1 MDTDKKKAAGV
12 VQTPR
17 AAYQSKSET
26 ERLIMSGGADQ
37 RKPVA
42 RASMLQAMAQ
52 AGQAPF
58 KDLDLVPD
66 GLLHRYRIQGDRSGS
81 LNGWYVLHSEPVP
94 AGAFGSWKLG
104 VTHTW
109 RGDDERQLSAAD
121 HAEMRRRLVA
131 MRQAREAERLAV
143 QAEVRSRAEAL
154 WRRARP
160 ATDEHPYLRRKGV
173 SAIGIRLLRDKLV
186 IPLRDSEGLLHSFQ
200 FIPPDGLAKRF
211 LSGGRIAGCYFA
223 IGRPAG
229 RLLVCEGYAT
239 GATLWKATRQAVA
252 VAFNAGNLLPVA
264 AALHRKF
271 PDLTI
276 VVCADDD
283 AKTPGNPGLT
293 QAMAA
298 ARAVGG
304 LVAAPNFARGNHG

>member
-1 MDTDKKKAAGV
+1 MDSEKRKAARV
-12 VQTPR
+12 VQSPK
-17 AAYQSKSET
+17 AANQNT
-26 ERLIMSGGADQ
+26 NGQIMSGSADQ
-37 RKPVA
+37 RKPIA
-42 RASMLQAMAQ
+42 KASMLDTMAH
-52 AGQAPF
+52 AGLAPF
-58 KDLDLVPD
+58 KDLDLEPD
-66 GLLHRYRIQGDRSGS
+66 GRLHRYRIQGDRSGS
-81 LNGWYVLHSEPVP
+81 RNGWYVLHSDPVP

-109 RGDDERQLSAAD
+109 RGDSGQPLSAAD
-121 HAEMRRRLVA
+121 SAEMRRRLLA

-143 QAEVRSRAEAL
+143 QAEVRDRALAL

-186 IPLRDSEGLLHSFQ
+186 IPLRDSDGLLHSLQ

-223 IGRPAG
+223 IGRPVG
-229 RLLVCEGYAT
+229 RLLICEGYAT
-239 GATLWKATRQAVA
+239 GATLWRATRYAVA
-252 VAFNAGNLLPVA
+252 VAFNAGNLLAVA
-264 AALHRKF
+264 CALHRKF

-283 AKTPGNPGLT
+283 AATPGNPGLT
-293 QAMAA
+293 HAMAA

-304 LVAAPNFARGNHG
+304 LVVAPQFERGDHV